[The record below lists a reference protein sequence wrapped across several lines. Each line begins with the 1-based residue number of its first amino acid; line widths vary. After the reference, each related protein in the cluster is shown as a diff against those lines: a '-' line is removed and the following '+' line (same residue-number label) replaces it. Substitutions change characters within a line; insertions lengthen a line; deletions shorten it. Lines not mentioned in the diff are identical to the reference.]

1 MYAYNLIL
9 KFAANLFILLACA
22 KRRRYPGNPNQLQVC
37 RTVMDYIT
45 FRIHGVHRVCPR
57 SEDVCRKVITN
68 ILNPNADR
76 DIIRVSEVFVLR
88 HIQIPHSR
96 RAKNRPR
103 VKCRRVSINIGAI
116 YNTVYDILSRRVCY
130 YAWYLCFDALQSNQV
145 IQGNCYMQQL
155 LVSLS
160 KLLAMAHLIW
170 RILCGA

>member
-9 KFAANLFILLACA
+9 KFAANLFLLLACA

-68 ILNPNADR
+68 ILNPYADR

-96 RAKNRPR
+96 RAKNRPC

-116 YNTVYDILSRRVCY
+116 YNTVYDILSRRAIICHTP
-130 YAWYLCFDALQSNQV
+130 
-145 IQGNCYMQQL
+145 I
-155 LVSLS
+155 
-160 KLLAMAHLIW
+160 
-170 RILCGA
+170 ILRTSTVVGTIAQTVRP